1 MEAQQDF
8 RQRFLDLGRPIQNI
22 HIIILSLIIRSFC

>member
-8 RQRFLDLGRPIQNI
+8 RQRFLDLGRRIST
-22 HIIILSLIIRSFC
+22 SLLCLW